1 MTPLVE
7 ALDRA
12 CPGFVPS
19 YLAEGLPYTWMTGFV
34 RHVTQSRLDGRDAE
48 VREVFAVIERQLGTD
63 RPGWKLSDDSNL
75 AVVGFL
81 EDLQNG
87 NLHTEGSRPADFH
100 PYLGEKSLKAWNSL
114 NGFWQMVAG
123 TKPV

>member
-1 MTPLVE
+1 MTPLIE

-12 CPGFVPS
+12 CPGFVPD
-19 YLAEGLPYTWMTGFV
+19 YLAEGIPYSWMSGFA
-34 RHVTQSRLDGRDAE
+34 RHVIQSRLEGRDAE

-63 RPGWKLSDDSNL
+63 RPGSKLSDDSNL
-75 AVVGFL
+75 AVAGFL

-87 NLHTEGSRPADFH
+87 NLHSEGSRPGDFH
-100 PYLGEKSLKAWNSL
+100 PYLEEKSLKAWNSL
-114 NGFWQMVAG
+114 NGFWQKVSG

>member
-12 CPGFVPS
+12 CPGFAPGE
-19 YLAEGLPYTWMTGFV
+19 YEDTPYMWMGGFV
-34 RHVTQSRLDGRDAE
+34 RHVARARLDGREDE
-48 VREVFAVIERQLGTD
+48 VRAVFAVIERQLEAD
-63 RPGWKLSDDSNL
+63 RPGWKISEESNL

-87 NLHTEGSRPADFH
+87 NLHPEGSRPADFH
-100 PYLGEKSLKAWNSL
+100 IYLGQKARERWDGL
-114 NGFWQMVAG
+114 NGFWEMAAG